1 MVTKQTSIDQQR
13 LIDRFNGEPHQDPLS
28 QDQFCAQVLAQLEGF
43 QLHRREAEHKLTDIQ
58 GKPGDLAE
66 IFPEPLQMNEH
77 SGCAA
82 QVQESLA
89 DPVRSSLGSDFGS
102 NLGGQWSSI
111 NIRADLGNISE
122 CGRNCN
128 CSCHIRRR
136 FKSPC
141 LLDGFLGTLF
151 IGYTGSP
158 LLSQRCDQVSC
169 RGQRN
174 SSTNFTYQFPR
185 RFLTSRMIE
194 LKAKV
199 TALYGPEVSL
209 RFNRVVD
216 GRALVF
222 HYATTGDLCKMK
234 ELFRQS
240 CASPN
245 DVRSN
250 GGWTPFHVSI
260 LEKFDIVS
268 DVELLLNVTMEQYA
282 IQNNQIEICK
292 LLLQAGGDPYME
304 TEAPT

>member
-1 MVTKQTSIDQQR
+1 MK
-13 LIDRFNGEPHQDPLS
+13 
-28 QDQFCAQVLAQLEGF
+28 
-43 QLHRREAEHKLTDIQ
+43 K
-58 GKPGDLAE
+58 
-66 IFPEPLQMNEH
+66 H

-89 DPVRSSLGSDFGS
+89 DPVRSSLGSDFDS

-111 NIRADLGNISE
+111 DIRADLGNISE

-136 FKSPC
+136 LKSPC
-141 LLDGFLGTLF
+141 LLDGLLGTLF
-151 IGYTGSP
+151 IGYSGSS

-169 RGQRN
+169 RGRQN
-174 SSTNFTYQFPR
+174 SSTNFIYQFPR
-185 RFLTSRMIE
+185 WFLTSRMIE

-234 ELFRQS
+234 ELFRQG

-245 DVRSN
+245 DVRFN
-250 GGWTPFHVSI
+250 GVWTPFHVSI

-268 DVELLLNVTMEQYA
+268 DVELLLNVTME
-282 IQNNQIEICK
+282 
-292 LLLQAGGDPYME
+292 
-304 TEAPT
+304 